1 MNSSSSSKPTTTTT
15 ELAKQRNRA
24 AAERTLTSWIQNCLS
39 LIAFGIAFDRIFVAL
54 NQTFPQQNLQI
65 NTQLAHI
72 IGLSAI
78 AFGVFLLVLAIV
90 GYLINV
96 KSLNKADYLYR
107 KYHLFNPLAILV
119 GSVIIFGL
127 LAFFAV
133 YFVIS
138 MT

>member
-1 MNSSSSSKPTTTTT
+1 MNTSPSPKPTITTT

-39 LIAFGIAFDRIFVAL
+39 LIAFGIAFDRIFAAL
-54 NQTFPQQNLQI
+54 NQTFPKQNTQI
-65 NTQLAHI
+65 NSQWTSI

-78 AFGVFLLVLAIV
+78 AFGIFLLVLAIV

-96 KSLNKADYLYR
+96 KSLNQEDYLYR
-107 KYHLFNPLAILV
+107 KYRLFYPLTILV
-119 GSVIIFGL
+119 GSVIILGL
-127 LAFFAV
+127 LAFFAI

>member
-1 MNSSSSSKPTTTTT
+1 MNTSPPPKPSNTTT

-54 NQTFPQQNLQI
+54 NQTFPKQNLQI
-65 NTQLAHI
+65 NTQLTHI

-78 AFGVFLLVLAIV
+78 AFGVFLLVLAIL

-96 KSLNKADYLYR
+96 KSLDKEDYLYR
-107 KYHLFNPLAILV
+107 KYSSFYPLKILI
-119 GSVIIFGL
+119 GSVIVFGL